1 MPGAI
6 AEALIKVRPDML
18 GFEEKLKEG
27 TKTTGGVTVPV
38 RADTRN
44 LTREIDTAVARD
56 KHTSIKIPVEAKA
69 AAGGS
74 VLGGGFAGKAV
85 KEAEGVGTKA
95 GGGFSKGI
103 AGAMS
108 SIGGPESQAAVAGIA
123 AVGGAV
129 YELTKMGMGL
139 VEAQDQLA
147 LSMKNSGE
155 SYNANKAAIDANNT
169 SMAKYGVTS
178 TQAEEALSKLEP
190 ITGSVKASIKLEADA
205 ANVAAAQHIP
215 YTAALAQV
223 SKLAAGSP
231 KLLKAMGDTM
241 VAGSTQ
247 AKANAA
253 GMKILGDQITTT
265 GGMAQFAAV
274 HHISLSRAQALVHG
288 ASKGNIKDF
297 AALGLDVLP
306 KTATAAQKAAEAH
319 LLLSKYQGAAD
330 LKSKGLKGELGQLKT
345 KLEDAGATIGAKLVP
360 MLTKGAAALV
370 KFFNSGG
377 FKNFLTDMGHVFSAI
392 GTLVGWANKLG
403 IFKGVWDGMVLPI
416 IGAYNAIML
425 VVDAV
430 KAVISAAKDMGKIGG
445 VVSSVAHAFGFAGG
459 TDSAPPGWAWTG
471 EKGPELM
478 KMHGG
483 EKVLS
488 HGQSMR
494 ATKLPGYA
502 AGTFTTPSPAPAA
515 TQPYG
520 QHDNSDVVA
529 ALDTVIALLK
539 RQPAAIGATV
549 GQSLNGVGHVA
560 VAQQTY
566 RRSTP

>member
-6 AEALIKVRPDML
+6 AEALVKVRPDML
-18 GFEEKLKEG
+18 GFESEVKAGTERASAEG
-27 TKTTGGVTVPV
+27 VRVPV
-38 RADTRN
+38 RADTKN
-44 LTREIDTAVARD
+44 LSSDLDNAVASGGR
-56 KHTSIKIPVEAKA
+56 TSLKVPVEAA
-69 AAGGS
+69 VASDGS
-74 VLGGGFAGKAV
+74 ILGSGFAGKAV

-123 AVGGAV
+123 AVAGVG

-139 VEAQDQLA
+139 VESQDQLA

-155 SYNANKAAIDANNT
+155 SYNANKAAIDASNT

-274 HHISLSRAQALVHG
+274 HHISLAKAQALVHG
-288 ASKGNIKDF
+288 ASQGNIKD
-297 AALGLDVLP
+297 LDR
-306 KTATAAQKAAEAH
+306 
-319 LLLSKYQGAAD
+319 
-330 LKSKGLKGELGQLKT
+330 KS
-345 KLEDAGATIGAKLVP
+345 
-360 MLTKGAAALV
+360 
-370 KFFNSGG
+370 
-377 FKNFLTDMGHVFSAI
+377 
-392 GTLVGWANKLG
+392 
-403 IFKGVWDGMVLPI
+403 
-416 IGAYNAIML
+416 
-425 VVDAV
+425 
-430 KAVISAAKDMGKIGG
+430 
-445 VVSSVAHAFGFAGG
+445 
-459 TDSAPPGWAWTG
+459 
-471 EKGPELM
+471 
-478 KMHGG
+478 
-483 EKVLS
+483 
-488 HGQSMR
+488 
-494 ATKLPGYA
+494 
-502 AGTFTTPSPAPAA
+502 
-515 TQPYG
+515 
-520 QHDNSDVVA
+520 
-529 ALDTVIALLK
+529 
-539 RQPAAIGATV
+539 
-549 GQSLNGVGHVA
+549 
-560 VAQQTY
+560 
-566 RRSTP
+566 